1 MIRMENYTPDKK
13 FLWNDFVRNAK
24 NSLFMHDRNFM
35 EYHKDRFA
43 DNSLLFYDDDEL
55 IALFPCSIKGEKLY
69 SHGGLTYGGFI
80 TNAKMKQHH
89 MNDCFTALRAYMKD
103 NGIESILYKTIPYI
117 YHKQPAQEDIYSL
130 FLNGATV
137 AKIEPSTVINLNE
150 PLKMPKGRKAQ
161 VGRARREGVEI
172 VESTD
177 FDTFID
183 LENRVL
189 SERHNLKA
197 VHTGAELS
205 LLHNRFPEQ
214 IKLYAAMYKGEM
226 IAGTVVFIYVTVVHT
241 QYLAANEEAR
251 EIGALDFAVATVIE
265 KYKDSKNYLDFGIS
279 SERNGKILNE
289 GLISQKEGFGGRT
302 VVYQTFEM
310 KC

>member
-1 MIRMENYTPDKK
+1 M
-13 FLWNDFVRNAK
+13 W
-24 NSLFMHDRNFM
+24 
-35 EYHKDRFA
+35 
-43 DNSLLFYDDDEL
+43 
-55 IALFPCSIKGEKLY
+55 
-69 SHGGLTYGGFI
+69 
-80 TNAKMKQHH
+80 
-89 MNDCFTALRAYMKD
+89 
-103 NGIESILYKTIPYI
+103 SILYKTIPYI

-226 IAGTVVFIYVTVVHT
+226 IAGTVVFIYDTVVHT